1 MRCYTKQDLQ
11 HYEQL
16 VAEARERIVA
26 SLDTLEA
33 ASSLLNESM
42 AMLAFYEEERI
53 RILEALSSSRPIWPS
68 SR

>member
-26 SLDTLEA
+26 SWDTLEA
-33 ASSLLNESM
+33 ACSLLNESM